1 MSDSALIC
9 AVSALEYHVRHVTNV
24 FGITATLVV
33 VLLSG
38 FALPHHHPNHNSQQC
53 VGWRQASRQRTARNT
68 GLILGLELGLVLSA
82 VEALHA
88 LLIAVAC
95 IQISVTDTT
104 HEGITNLR
112 MQFNAV
118 RDGSLCCASP
128 PARFSVCAAQLHAET
143 RYVLLQAHQ
152 IELRSCRSVQ
162 LFQKAL
168 VCQKALV

>member
-1 MSDSALIC
+1 MVCSGHLRLVVFARHSSISDWGRTTRKNNEWIC
-9 AVSALEYHVRHVTNV
+9 
-24 FGITATLVV
+24 LVV

-38 FALPHHHPNHNSQQC
+38 FALPHHHPNHNSHQC
-53 VGWRQASRQRTARNT
+53 VGWRQASRQRTARNI

-104 HEGITNLR
+104 HEGISNLR

-162 LFQKAL
+162 LFLSQ
-168 VCQKALV
+168 